1 MARIYRTDDVDP
13 VMKEG
18 YSATYVADLLFS
30 KAVGSAGVILVD
42 IEAGK
47 QTKPHAHNHLEEIF
61 IPLGQ
66 GIIGI
71 DGKRIALKGGDVVV
85 VERGETHWFQ
95 ADDETPLRVIA
106 IKTPN
111 LKNDKVG

>member
-1 MARIYRTDDVDP
+1 MVKIYRMEDVDS

-30 KAVGSAGVILVD
+30 KAIGSAGVILVD
-42 IEAGK
+42 IEAGG

-61 IPLGQ
+61 IPLDQ

-71 DGKRIALKGGDVVV
+71 DGKGIELKGGDVVV
-85 VERGETHWFQ
+85 VERGERHWFE
-95 ADDETPLRVIA
+95 ANHEIPLRVIA